1 METSYVLNSFFLL
14 FSAVLIIL
22 MAPGFAM
29 LEAGLVRTKNVVTV
43 LTGNVLLYAVTSFVF
58 LLWGYNLM
66 FGGSGLFLNGI
77 ESSADY
83 SMLAF
88 FFFQMAFV
96 SKTVSIMSGGVSERI
111 KILPFMIFA
120 IIMAG
125 IIYPLVG
132 SWIWGGGFLGEMHDL
147 AGSTVIHSVGGWA
160 VLAAIL
166 VLGPRKGKYT
176 KDGHIRPIPASN
188 IPLVTLGAFL
198 LWIGWFG
205 FNGGSNFIIT
215 GTTDSGISNIDMVSK
230 IIINTNTAGIVGA
243 MVAAIIVYIQY
254 KKLDVTM
261 ILNGALGGLVAITAG
276 ADVVGLWEPIVIGA
290 IGGALV
296 VFAVPFFDK
305 MKIDDPVGAIS
316 VHLVNGIWG
325 TLAVAL
331 FNSDFNFWIQ
341 LKGVLVVAAFV
352 VPITYISIY
361 IIKQLFGLRCE
372 DECEYNGLDF
382 DECGVES
389 YPEFVKSKT

>member
-1 METSYVLNSFFLL
+1 MDTSTFSYVIDTFFLL

-29 LEAGLVRTKNVVTV
+29 LEAGLVRSKNVVAV

-58 LLWGYNLM
+58 LVWGYNLM
-66 FGGSGLFLNGI
+66 FGGSGFFLDGVKI
-77 ESSADY
+77 EGY
-83 SMLAF
+83 SKYAF

-96 SKTVSIMSGGVSERI
+96 SKTVSIISGGVSERI
-111 KILPFMIFA
+111 KIIPFMLFA
-120 IIMAG
+120 IFMSG
-125 IIYPLVG
+125 FIYPLAG
-132 SWIWGGGFLGEMHDL
+132 NWIWGGGFLSDLHDL

-176 KDGHIRPIPASN
+176 KDGKIRAIPASN
-188 IPLVTLGAFL
+188 IPLVVLGAML

-205 FNGGSNFIIT
+205 FNGGSAFNISSKESADLVGLII
-215 GTTDSGISNIDMVSK
+215 V
-230 IIINTNTAGIVGA
+230 NTNTAGLAGA
-243 MVAAIIVYIQY
+243 IVAAIIVWFDY

-290 IGGALV
+290 VGGALV
-296 VFAVPFFDK
+296 VYAVPLFDK
-305 MKIDDPVGAIS
+305 LKIDDPVGALS

-325 TLAVAL
+325 TVAVGL
-331 FNSDFNFWIQ
+331 FADYSLSVQ
-341 LKGVLVVAAFV
+341 LKG
-352 VPITYISIY
+352 
-361 IIKQLFGLRCE
+361 IILIGVFTFSVSSLIFLIVKKMIGLRS
-372 DECEYNGLDF
+372 DEEHEYEGLDIE
-382 DECGVES
+382 ECGLEA
-389 YPEFVKSKT
+389 YPEFVNGKY

>member
-1 METSYVLNSFFLL
+1 METSYVINSFFLL
-14 FSAVLIIL
+14 FAAVLIIL

-66 FGGSGLFLNGI
+66 FGGNGFFLDGV
-77 ESSADY
+77 ESAGNF

-96 SKTVSIMSGGVSERI
+96 SKTVSIISGGVSERI
-111 KILPFMIFA
+111 KILPFMVFA
-120 IIMAG
+120 VLMAG
-125 IIYPLVG
+125 LIYPYVG
-132 SWIWGGGFLGEMHDL
+132 QWIWGGGFLSDMHDL

-166 VLGPRKGKYT
+166 VLGPRKGKYS
-176 KDGHIRPIPASN
+176 KNGHIRPIPASN

-205 FNGGSNFIIT
+205 FNGGSAFEIASK
-215 GTTDSGISNIDMVSK
+215 DQADAVSM
-230 IIINTNTAGIVGA
+230 IIINTNTAGIAGA
-243 MVAAIIVYIQY
+243 ITAAIIIFIQY
-254 KKLDVTM
+254 RKLDVTM

-276 ADVVGLWEPIVIGA
+276 ADVVGLWEPIIIGA
-290 IGGALV
+290 VGGLLV
-296 VFAVPFFDK
+296 VFAVPFFDRI
-305 MKIDDPVGAIS
+305 KIDDPVGAIS

-331 FNSDFNFWIQ
+331 FNANYALLTQ
-341 LKGVLVVAAFV
+341 LKGIVIVGIFTFVISYAAF
-352 VPITYISIY
+352 ISIRA
-361 IIKQLFGLRCE
+361 IFGLRCE

-389 YPEFVKSKT
+389 YPEFVKSKV

>member
-1 METSYVLNSFFLL
+1 METTYVINSFFLL

-43 LTGNVLLYAVTSFVF
+43 LTGNVMLYAVTSFVF

-66 FGGSGLFLNGI
+66 FGGTGFFLDGVA
-77 ESSADY
+77 SAGDF

-111 KILPFMIFA
+111 KILPFMLFA

-125 IIYPLVG
+125 LIYPLVG
-132 SWIWGGGFLGEMHDL
+132 NWIWGGGFLQDMHDL

-188 IPLVTLGAFL
+188 IPLVTLGALL

-205 FNGGSNFIIT
+205 FNGGSAFEIASA
-215 GTTDSGISNIDMVSK
+215 DKADAVST
-230 IIINTNTAGIVGA
+230 IIINTNTAGILGA
-243 MVAAIIVYIQY
+243 IVAALLVYMQY

-276 ADVVGLWEPIVIGA
+276 ADVVGLWEPIIIGA
-290 IGGALV
+290 VGGALV
-296 VFAVPFFDK
+296 VFAVPLFDRI
-305 MKIDDPVGAIS
+305 KIDDPVGAIS

-325 TLAVAL
+325 TIAVAL
-331 FNSDFNFWIQ
+331 FNSDFSLLTQ
-341 LKGVLVVAAFV
+341 LKGIAVVALFV
-352 VPITYISIY
+352 FPVSYIAIF
-361 IIKQLFGLRCE
+361 IIKNFIGLRSE
-372 DECEYNGLDF
+372 DEHEYNGLDF